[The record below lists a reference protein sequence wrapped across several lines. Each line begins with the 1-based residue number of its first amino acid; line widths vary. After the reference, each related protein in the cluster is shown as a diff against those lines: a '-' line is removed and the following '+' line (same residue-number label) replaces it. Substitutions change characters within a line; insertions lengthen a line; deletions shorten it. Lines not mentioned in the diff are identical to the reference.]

1 MNVVKASP
9 HGARVTGEHG
19 TYWVHRHQLQR
30 AEHNARTFK
39 KPAQVTTGV
48 VATLDEIVTALGEVK
63 AAACLDW
70 LSGAYRGQS

>member
-1 MNVVKASP
+1 MHVVKASP

-19 TYWVHRHQLQR
+19 TYWVKPEHLER

-39 KPAQVTTGV
+39 KPAQVITGV
-48 VATLDEIVTALGEVK
+48 VATLDEIETALREIR
-63 AAACLDW
+63 AARCIDW